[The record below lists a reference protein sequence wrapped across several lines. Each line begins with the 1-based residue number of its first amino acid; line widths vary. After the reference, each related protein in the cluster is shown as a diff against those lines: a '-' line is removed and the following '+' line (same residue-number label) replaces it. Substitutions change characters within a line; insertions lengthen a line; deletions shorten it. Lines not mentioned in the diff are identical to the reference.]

1 MSGIPAVIGSQEPWG
16 GGHVSPGVECILA
29 PNPSPMTLD
38 GTNTWLLMSADRA
51 IVVDPG
57 PDDPKHLSAITAALH
72 DRDIRPEVILLTHG
86 HADHSAGAANLANS
100 LETPVRALD
109 PQHQLGTEGLA
120 EGDELV
126 VGDIEL
132 RVIETPGHTADS
144 LSFHLPGSEAILT
157 GDTVLGRGTSVIAW
171 PDGSLSDYLRS
182 LEKLRRLAEEVEL
195 HVVLP
200 GHGPAVTEPGQ
211 LLADYL
217 LHREERLNQ
226 VRAAVAEGAAS
237 VAEIVEVVYQP
248 LPAEL
253 VPAAQA
259 STAAQWDHLAKL
271 GEVPPRGVIL
281 PDD

>member
-1 MSGIPAVIGSQEPWG
+1 MSGIPAVIGSQEPWDG
-16 GGHVSPGVECILA
+16 GQVAPGVQCILA

-38 GTNTWLLMSADRA
+38 GTNTWLLISEDRA
-51 IVVDPG
+51 IIVDPG
-57 PDDPKHLSAITAALH
+57 PDDPQHLSAITAALR
-72 DRDIRPEVILLTHG
+72 DRDLRPEVVLLTHG

-100 LETPVRALD
+100 WEIPVRALD
-109 PQHQLGTEGLA
+109 PQYRLGTEGLA
-120 EGDELV
+120 EGDELA

-132 RVIETPGHTADS
+132 QVIETPGHTADS
-144 LSFHLPGSEAILT
+144 LSFHLPASQVILT

-195 HVVLP
+195 HTVLP
-200 GHGPAVTEPGQ
+200 GHGPAVAEPGQ